1 MLIDD
6 YDPLKGKRLQ
16 ILKETGTVIKKLEP
30 QLEEDVLL
38 KAYRTMVLTRVADD
52 KAVKLQ
58 RQGRLGAYPPN
69 LGQEASQL
77 GPAMAFDDNDWMVWA
92 FREMG
97 ALIWKGVPLWR
108 QFLYWMGNEEGNN
121 FPDGLRVTPTSVPVG
136 SQILHAVGIS
146 YASKIRKEGSVALVY
161 FGDGGSS
168 EGDFH
173 EGLNM
178 AGVLNT
184 PTVFVCQN
192 NQYAISMRRVRQ
204 TASQTIAQKA
214 LAYGFRG
221 IQVDGNDLLAL
232 YSAAKEAVDRARN
245 GDGPTLIESFT
256 YRRGDHTTSDDASR
270 YRSDKEVMEW
280 EKRDPIL
287 RFRKYLEKKKLWDDE
302 KEKELLNEVRD
313 EVERC
318 VAKAEAYHKPSI
330 EDIFKYTY
338 AEMPP
343 ELKDQMDRLQQR
355 EGSE

>member
-16 ILKETGTVIKKLEP
+16 ILKDTGTVNKKLEP
-30 QLEEDVLL
+30 QLEDEVLL

-58 RQGRLGAYPPN
+58 RQGRLGAYPPS

-77 GPAMAFDDNDWMVWA
+77 GPAMALDDNDWMVWA

-121 FPDGLRVTPTSVPVG
+121 FPDGQRVTPTSVPVG

-184 PTVFVCQN
+184 PTVLVCQN
-192 NQYAISMRRVRQ
+192 NQYAISMKRVKQ

-214 LAYGFRG
+214 LAYGFKG
-221 IQVDGNDLLAL
+221 IQVDGNDLFAL

-256 YRRGDHTTSDDASR
+256 YRMGDHTTSDDASR
-270 YRSDKEVMEW
+270 YRSEKEVRGW
-280 EKRDPIL
+280 KKKDPIL

-302 KEKELLNEVRD
+302 KEKELLNEVQD

-343 ELKDQMDRLQQR
+343 ELKNQMDCLQQK
-355 EGSE
+355 EESE

>member
-1 MLIDD
+1 LLIDD

-38 KAYRTMVLTRVADD
+38 KAYRTMVLTRAADD

-58 RQGRLGAYPPN
+58 RQGRLGAYPPG
-69 LGQEASQL
+69 LGQEASQI
-77 GPAMAFDDNDWMVWA
+77 GPAMALDDEDWMIQA

-97 ALIWKGVPLWR
+97 ALIWKGTPLWR

-192 NQYAISMRRVRQ
+192 NQFAISMRRVRQ

-270 YRSDKEVMEW
+270 YRSDKEVREW

-287 RFRKYLEKKKLWDDE
+287 RFRKYLEKKKLWDEE
-302 KEKELLNEVRD
+302 KEKVLLNEVQD

-318 VAKAEAYHKPSI
+318 VAKAEAYHKPSL
-330 EDIFKYTY
+330 EDIFKHTY

-343 ELKDQMDRLQQR
+343 ELKDQMDCLRQR
-355 EGSE
+355 EGPE

>member
-1 MLIDD
+1 LLVDD
-6 YDPLKGKRLQ
+6 YDPLEGKRLQ
-16 ILKETGTVIKKLEP
+16 ILKETGTVSKKLEP
-30 QLEEDVLL
+30 QLEDEVLL
-38 KAYRTMVLTRVADD
+38 KAYRIMVLTRVADD

-58 RQGRLGAYPPN
+58 RQGRLGAYPPS

-77 GPAMAFDDNDWMVWA
+77 GPAMALDDDDWMVWA

-121 FPDGLRVTPTSVPVG
+121 FPDGIKVTPTSVPVG

-146 YASKIRKEGSVALVY
+146 YASKIRKEDSVALVY

-168 EGDFH
+168 QGDFH

-184 PTVFVCQN
+184 PTVLVCQN
-192 NQYAISMRRVRQ
+192 NQYAISMKRVRQ

-221 IQVDGNDLLAL
+221 MQVDGNDLLAL
-232 YSAAKEAVDRARN
+232 YAATKEAVDRARN
-245 GDGPTLIESFT
+245 GGGPTLIESFT

-270 YRSDKEVMEW
+270 YRSDKEVSEW
-280 EKRDPIL
+280 EKKDPIL

-302 KEKELLNEVRD
+302 REKELFDEVQD

-330 EDIFKYTY
+330 EDIFKHTY
-338 AEMPP
+338 SEIPP
-343 ELKDQMDRLQQR
+343 ELKDQMDCLQQR
-355 EGSE
+355 EESE